1 MHHMNGAIDATIA
14 VVIFTTSVITG
25 AIEYAQSTA
34 AQGDLEWIGRLLP
47 EVAILIVA
55 GYGARWI
62 IKMFLDQLNT
72 IQERSDKRADRM
84 EQPTH
89 SGPRP
94 DDRQHADHDRHSAP
108 DRAQDGR

>member
-84 EQPTH
+84 EL
-89 SGPRP
+89 
-94 DDRQHADHDRHSAP
+94 
-108 DRAQDGR
+108 RATTR